1 MSGAF
6 GAIDAASGGGDELGI
21 AFVERCLFQDK
32 QDVVLNPELEIADG
46 EQETFCLPVSAAPF
60 LFEASGEGL
69 LLLVRLELRQQE
81 RMADTDLL
89 PVEGFDHYGRKLGQ
103 FQSSSDKRG
112 RFARAGGDLLD
123 GVFRLLQV
131 EKSAESL
138 RLLHRVNV
146 AALEVFNQLRLQR
159 LGIGEVDDADG
170 HGCGLG
176 HLRGAVTPR
185 SGDDLEALLGE
196 WPHKQGRKNPLG
208 ADAVGQ
214 FLQGCILE
222 DVARVG
228 GGLGKDVEGKVA
240 VLGCGVR
247 VHGGSPCAVGRSGG
261 V

>member
-1 MSGAF
+1 MS
-6 GAIDAASGGGDELGI
+6 I
-21 AFVERCLFQDK
+21 ALVERCLFEDE

-46 EQETFCLPVSAAPF
+46 EQEALCLPVPAAPF

-89 PVEGFDHYGRKLGQ
+89 AVEGFDHDGRKLGQ

-112 RFARAGGDLLD
+112 RLSRAGGDLLD
-123 GVFRLLQV
+123 GVFWLLQG
-131 EKSAESL
+131 KQGAESL

-146 AALEVFNQLRLQR
+146 AALEVFNQLRLQH
-159 LGIGEVDDADG
+159 LGIGEVDDANG
-170 HGCGLG
+170 HGCGFC

-185 SGDDLEALLGE
+185 SCNDLEALLVQRS
-196 WPHKQGRKNPLG
+196 HKQGRENPLC
-208 ADAVGQ
+208 ADTVCQ

-222 DVARVG
+222 DMARVG
-228 GGLGKDVEGKVA
+228 GGLGKDGEGKVA
-240 VLGCGVR
+240 VLGCGVG
-247 VHGGSPCAVGRSGG
+247 VHGGSPYAVGRSCG